1 MKNIL
6 DKLLIHMYVRER
18 HTYVMVLYIL
28 MHESFNHFSSSLL
41 TRRLSDNDMEMC
53 FNCKAACLPPLVT
66 PGLIMTGGAIDPYN
80 ETKTAIIMTRHDQC
94 KKWKQAFPTKLL
106 LGAGSSI
113 FHSYFLNYC
122 LPIFDKHQ
130 NLRSGFL
137 AFISRPCE

>member
-1 MKNIL
+1 M
-6 DKLLIHMYVRER
+6 D
-18 HTYVMVLYIL
+18 
-28 MHESFNHFSSSLL
+28 ESFNHFSSSLL

-106 LGAGSSI
+106 LELGAAYFIHTSLTIVSLSLTSIRICGAGSL
-113 FHSYFLNYC
+113 HS
-122 LPIFDKHQ
+122 
-130 NLRSGFL
+130 L
-137 AFISRPCE
+137 AGLVNKKTSLHCFKQFMVF